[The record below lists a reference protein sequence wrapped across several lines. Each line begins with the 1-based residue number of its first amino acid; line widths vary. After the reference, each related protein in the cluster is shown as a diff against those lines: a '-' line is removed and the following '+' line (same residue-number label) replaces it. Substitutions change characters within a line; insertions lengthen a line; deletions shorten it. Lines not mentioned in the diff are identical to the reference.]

1 MSGLQGLDGADIVT
15 PELWGRMD
23 ILSLAAS
30 FVRIASRH
38 LISRANISALLLL
51 NGPGAE
57 EIDLS
62 SKVEIAPVCIPPN
75 MPLPFI

>member
-1 MSGLQGLDGADIVT
+1 M
-15 PELWGRMD
+15 
-23 ILSLAAS
+23 
-30 FVRIASRH
+30 
-38 LISRANISALLLL
+38 ISRANISALLLL

-75 MPLPFI
+75 MPLPFIYRIVQVRSTA